1 MAFPRM
7 ERRRQSRV
15 YRRGRPHIRGDHADF
30 VLGLVIFFGI
40 HSVRII
46 AGFRD
51 AQVAA
56 SERRWKG
63 LYSLVSIA
71 GFVLIVW
78 GWRLYRPE
86 APKSMSRPWGRH
98 LTALLVLLAFI
109 AFAASFLPGR
119 YQAAAEAPDAG
130 RHHALVGRPSPGQW
144 RPRLEPGLRRLPGL
158 CDRRLVAVIPR
169 GDPAPVVVQARSDLI
184 AAVVGIVAFAVFGL
198 WLHGWLFG
206 VSPFA

>member
-1 MAFPRM
+1 ML
-7 ERRRQSRV
+7 
-15 YRRGRPHIRGDHADF
+15 IL

-40 HSVRII
+40 HSVRIA
-46 AGFRD
+46 AGDFRD

-56 SERRWKG
+56 GERRWKG

-86 APKSMSRPWGRH
+86 APEIYEPPSWGRH
-98 LTALLVLLAFI
+98 LAALLVLLAFI
-109 AFAASFLPGR
+109 SFAASFLP
-119 YQAAAEAPDAG
+119 AG
-130 RHHALVGRPSPGQW
+130 SIKQRLKHPMLAGIMLWSVGHLLANGDLASILVFGAF
-144 RPRLEPGLRRLPGL
+144 LAYAIV
-158 CDRRLVAVIPR
+158 DRIAVIPR

-184 AAVVGIVAFAVFGL
+184 AAGVGIVAFAVFGL